1 MPRHPDRGTL
11 EQAAGKTLART
22 SQASGANRPQQSDT
36 TPTLPVMTG
45 VETANLAIGIAGV
58 IAAAAG
64 VWFAHH
70 DYRARRSGARRT
82 PEPPDPP
89 APIGPQGP
97 YDALVAYAAGDADAA
112 EVLAR
117 RLHEAG
123 LNVFLAR
130 WVEPGLVPLLETE
143 RALTESGWGVLVFG
157 SGTKVDLRARDEYA
171 ALLHRK
177 YEGSLRFVPA
187 RATQDQLPPLAA
199 IHQPLDLTR
208 PGTDHYDREVARLV
222 RIIRA
227 PRRAA
232 GA

>member
-1 MPRHPDRGTL
+1 
-11 EQAAGKTLART
+11 
-22 SQASGANRPQQSDT
+22 
-36 TPTLPVMTG
+36 MTG
-45 VETANLAIGIAGV
+45 VETANLVIGIAGV

-64 VWFAHH
+64 VYFAYHQH
-70 DYRARRSGARRT
+70 RERRSRAGRP
-82 PEPPDPP
+82 PEPPEPP
-89 APIGPQGP
+89 RPQGP

-112 EVLAR
+112 ELLAR
-117 RLHEAG
+117 RLHEAE
-123 LNVFLAR
+123 LNVFLVR

-143 RALTESGWGVLVFG
+143 RALTEAGWGVLVFG
-157 SGTKVDLRARDEYA
+157 SGTMVDLRARDEYA

-177 YEGSLRFVPA
+177 YEGGLRFVPA
-187 RATQDQLPPLAA
+187 RTTHDPLPPLAA

-208 PGTDHYDREVARLV
+208 PGTGHYDREVARLV

>member
-1 MPRHPDRGTL
+1 
-11 EQAAGKTLART
+11 
-22 SQASGANRPQQSDT
+22 
-36 TPTLPVMTG
+36 MTG
-45 VETANLAIGIAGV
+45 VETANLVIGIVGV
-58 IAAAAG
+58 LAAVVG
-64 VWFAHH
+64 VWFAYHE
-70 DYRARRSGARRT
+70 YRGRRSGAGRT
-82 PEPPDPP
+82 PEPAGPP
-89 APIGPQGP
+89 GPLGPQGP

-112 EVLAR
+112 ELLAR
-117 RLHEAG
+117 RLQEAE
-123 LNVFLAR
+123 LNVFLVR

-157 SGTKVDLRARDEYA
+157 SGTMVDLRARDEYA

-177 YEGSLRFVPA
+177 YEGGLRFVPA
-187 RATQDQLPPLAA
+187 RTSHDPLPPLAA

-208 PGTDHYDREVARLV
+208 PGTDHYDREVSRLA